1 VCRKFSVACH
11 TLDCLLVKTE
21 VCGSLCSVHR
31 ELVSEFLIA
40 LAFDEPLE
48 FT

>member
-1 VCRKFSVACH
+1 VCRKFSVTRH
-11 TLDCLLVKTE
+11 TLDCLLVETE
-21 VCGSLCSVHR
+21 VCGSLRGVHR

-40 LAFDEPLE
+40 LALDEPLE